1 MAAVL
6 VGPVAAALLRLLQ
19 DHYATHQCSFLFSR
33 SSREE
38 HTSGAAAAV
47 SLTSAAAALLRVTA
61 GAAAEH
67 LEGPEVRPAT
77 WAGPGKPKAPRH
89 RACLQPPMA
98 NQYSIL
104 SRTLHSF
111 GRVCLVRRSYAWQS
125 QGMPCD
131 SRSCC
136 RCCCL
141 NHQRQYL
148 KMFPRRSVNPDGIAP
163 SQLHQASGRI
173 LFDTAMMIQNAVLM
187 AATQ

>member
-1 MAAVL
+1 MANQFLMYLNPLHLFPKHTAVVSSSGAMAAVL

-19 DHYATHQCSFLFSR
+19 EHYATHQCSFFTR

-89 RACLQPPMA
+89 RALLQQTMA
-98 NQYSIL
+98 NQNSIS
-104 SRTLHSF
+104 SRHCTASAKYIWCAGPTLGSHK
-111 GRVCLVRRSYAWQS
+111 GGHAIEGL
-125 QGMPCD
+125 
-131 SRSCC
+131 
-136 RCCCL
+136 
-141 NHQRQYL
+141 
-148 KMFPRRSVNPDGIAP
+148 
-163 SQLHQASGRI
+163 
-173 LFDTAMMIQNAVLM
+173 
-187 AATQ
+187 AADAAA